1 MLTSS
6 YKIIIKFLIVGG
18 ICTILDLFI
27 YMLLFEPIGILC
39 SKAFSMTISTIVNYF
54 LNKLW
59 SFSRRNSYL
68 KTEITKYMISQF
80 LNILINTG
88 INSITFNI
96 INDKMLSFLMA
107 TGIATIFNYTLQRYW
122 VFKYD

>member
-1 MLTSS
+1 
-6 YKIIIKFLIVGG
+6 
-18 ICTILDLFI
+18 
-27 YMLLFEPIGILC
+27 MLLFEPIGILC